1 MLIVVRW
8 NRRDVRLLNL
18 VDRRIIAE
26 TLVDTDV
33 VVEEV
38 TAGEVHNLLFGD
50 LRHTVELS
58 NYMLPVLTID
68 EGILHH
74 LCAVAV
80 TA

>member
-58 NYMLPVLTID
+58 NYMLPALTID

-74 LCAVAV
+74 LGAVAV